1 MKLTVLGCY
10 GPYPAAG
17 GACSGYL
24 LEHEGF
30 AVLIDCGNGVL
41 SRLQEFIE
49 PSKLKAI
56 IISHLHSDHCSDL
69 FILRYALQFSRK
81 RSSQSSPAC
90 ICTGRTGGRTHAPAL

>member
-1 MKLTVLGCY
+1 MKLTALDVMGRIQQ
-10 GPYPAAG
+10 AAVR
-17 GACSGYL
+17 ARYL

-69 FILRYALQFSRK
+69 LSCAMPCSLAGK
-81 RSSQSSPAC
+81 RSSIVPAC
-90 ICTGRTGGRTHAPAL
+90 ICTGRTGGRIHAPAL